1 MHNNITRQ
9 VYQSLHTSAGGKRGS
24 GLIKSNVTVRTN
36 SSKEQLNTTVLG
48 DLSLVV
54 STLRQEIGSISIQD
68 MDIAG
73 TRYYSY
79 SSSVLTEYRYTGT
92 DACT

>member
-9 VYQSLHTSAGGKRGS
+9 VYKSLHTSAGGKRGS

-36 SSKEQLNTTVLG
+36 SPKEQLNTTVLG
-48 DLSLVV
+48 DFGLIVSALS
-54 STLRQEIGSISIQD
+54 QEIGSISIQD

-73 TRYYSY
+73 TRYYNRS
-79 SSSVLTEYRYTGT
+79 
-92 DACT
+92 